1 MFRPLL
7 FYRHITMINRLLLT
21 LFLFSSLV
29 SFAQVGK
36 RLPSERKE
44 YKDSITRRKVIVL
57 TTDPVSDTK
66 IYQTHPQWTSDG
78 AYIIFRSNR
87 TGGRGGQ
94 VYAVHEQNGD
104 IIQLTAGAGINTG
117 SLNVCRKSNRI
128 YYFRNNKL
136 TRLNIDPIIKNDK
149 PSDSSPHE
157 KTIMSLPPNHRE
169 SGGFSL
175 DAGETK
181 AYIGI
186 RYNKDNDTTN
196 YYKLCAIDLSTGA
209 LSTIIEIPFR
219 IGHIQAN
226 PWIPG
231 EILYC
236 YETGGD
242 ATQRMW
248 MVNADGSNNR
258 PFYKETPD
266 EWVTHEIW
274 MDKDHVMV
282 NILGHLPRLRVK
294 PHGVAVINVRNN
306 EIRFYKN
313 APGRGFWHCAGSSDG
328 KWGVA
333 DTFTGELHRIDL
345 QTGETTLL
353 TAGHYPRTEAI
364 PNIHSHHTISPDG
377 KRVLFN
383 SGKYGNNDLMIT
395 YID

>member
-1 MFRPLL
+1 
-7 FYRHITMINRLLLT
+7 MINRLSTIILLFGC
-21 LFLFSSLV
+21 LAAS
-29 SFAQVGK
+29 AQPGK
-36 RLPSERKE
+36 KFPSERKE
-44 YKDSITRRKVIVL
+44 YKDSTTGRKVIVL
-57 TTDPVSDTK
+57 TTHSGSDTK
-66 IYQTHPQWTSDG
+66 IYQTHPQWTYDG
-78 AYIIFRSNR
+78 QWIIFRSAR
-87 TGGRGGQ
+87 TGRGQ
-94 VYAVHEQNGD
+94 AFAVHEKNGD
-104 IIQLTAGAGINTG
+104 IIQLTDGAGINTG
-117 SLNVCRKSNRI
+117 SMNVCRKSNRVF
-128 YYFRNNKL
+128 YFRYNRL
-136 TRLNIDPIIKNDK
+136 TELAIDPVIQSSRQGKTGDSAQFEKIIM
-149 PSDSSPHE
+149 
-157 KTIMSLPPNHRE
+157 TLPPNHRE

-175 DAGETK
+175 DANETK

-186 RYNKDNDTTN
+186 SYRKENDTTT
-196 YYKLCAIDLSTGA
+196 YYKLCSIDLSSGA
-209 LSTIIEIPFR
+209 FNTIMEIPFR
-219 IGHIQAN
+219 VGHIQAN
-226 PWIPG
+226 PWIAG

-274 MDKDHVMV
+274 MDKDNVMV
-282 NILGHLPRLRVK
+282 NILGHLPRLRTK
-294 PHGVAVINVRNN
+294 PHGVAIVNVRNN

-333 DTFTGELHRIDL
+333 DTFTGELQRIDL
-345 QTGETTLL
+345 QNGTLTLL
-353 TAGHYPRTEAI
+353 TAGHYPRTEGI
-364 PNIHSHHTISPDG
+364 PDIHSHHTISPDG